1 MAAENAESREN
12 LIKLVT
18 RLVLEELAKGPG
30 IPLGVSNRH
39 IHLDRGDMDALF
51 GKGCELTH
59 KKDLGQPGQYA
70 SEETVTIRGPKGQ
83 IGKVRVL
90 GPLRPETQVEISLSD
105 GFTLGLRPPVRE
117 SGKIAG
123 TPGIEIIGPR
133 GSVIKDG
140 SVIAALR
147 HIHMSDKEAAFY
159 GFKDKEIVDVEVGSP
174 ERSAVLHNVLLRVS
188 DKYALEMHID
198 TDEANAVGAKNGD
211 LVRIVGRARQ

>member
-1 MAAENAESREN
+1 MAAESAESREN

-70 SEETVTIRGPKGQ
+70 SEETVTIKGPKGQ

-90 GPLRPETQVEISLSD
+90 GPLRPRRRLKYRFQTVSRWGSDRRYANQVKS
-105 GFTLGLRPPVRE
+105 PVR
-117 SGKIAG
+117 
-123 TPGIEIIGPR
+123 R
-133 GSVIKDG
+133 GS
-140 SVIAALR
+140 R
-147 HIHMSDKEAAFY
+147 
-159 GFKDKEIVDVEVGSP
+159 
-174 ERSAVLHNVLLRVS
+174 
-188 DKYALEMHID
+188 
-198 TDEANAVGAKNGD
+198 
-211 LVRIVGRARQ
+211 